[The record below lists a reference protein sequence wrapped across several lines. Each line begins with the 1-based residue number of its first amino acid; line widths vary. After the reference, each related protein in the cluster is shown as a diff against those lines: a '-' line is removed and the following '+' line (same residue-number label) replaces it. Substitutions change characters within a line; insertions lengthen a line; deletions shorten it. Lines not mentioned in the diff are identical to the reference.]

1 MKTKLITVI
10 TIALFGSAT
19 LNLALIKTISDKDR
33 AIKSLRVNLDSRD
46 RLIVQ
51 MSDTITGLRDYE
63 VKLIVKAEKKGEFL
77 RYFRVGSRYSTGFA
91 FETNLPMDRD
101 HLRRLYTWA
110 ALMDSAEINDEFWV
124 NTIFYESRAGTNINH
139 KPNKNGTTDGGW
151 SGINSF
157 WGNYDDDVYKTI
169 EIFNRKNLAHLD
181 LKSQL
186 KVWRTGKLYE
196 SRR

>member
-1 MKTKLITVI
+1 MKKLLTAISVMLVI
-10 TIALFGSAT
+10 CSLS
-19 LNLALIKTISDKDR
+19 NLYLIRVCADKDR
-33 AIKSLRVNLDSRD
+33 AIESLKMNLDYRD
-46 RLIVQ
+46 KLVIR
-51 MSDTITGLRDYE
+51 MADTISGLRDYE
-63 VKLIVKAEKKGEFL
+63 VKLVVKAEKKGEFL

-91 FETNLPMDRD
+91 FETNMAMDRE

-124 NTIFYESRAGTNINH
+124 NTIFYESRAGTNTNH

-157 WGNYDDDVYKTI
+157 WGKYDDDIYKTI

-181 LKSQL
+181 LNSQL
-186 KVWRTGKLYE
+186 KVWRTGKL
-196 SRR
+196 